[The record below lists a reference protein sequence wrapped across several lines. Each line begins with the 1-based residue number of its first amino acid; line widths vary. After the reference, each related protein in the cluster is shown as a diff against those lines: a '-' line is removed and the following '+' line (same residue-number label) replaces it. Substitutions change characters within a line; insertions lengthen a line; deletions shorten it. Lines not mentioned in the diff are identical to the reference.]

1 MVNQSR
7 TETDAEVGYGV
18 RNVCKK
24 YFGFN
29 LDYLGHLEYDS
40 AVWQSVRRKR
50 PLTIEFPSSPLV
62 PNIQRMVGYI
72 VAEQADKMKRAEM
85 GF

>member
-1 MVNQSR
+1 
-7 TETDAEVGYGV
+7 VGYGV

-29 LDYLGHLEYDS
+29 LDFLGALEYDS

-50 PLTIEFPSSPLV
+50 PLTTEFPSSHLIPAM
-62 PNIQRMVGYI
+62 QRMVGHI
-72 VAEQADKMKRAEM
+72 VAEQAEKLKRNEA
-85 GF
+85 GL

>member
-1 MVNQSR
+1 MLFRS
-7 TETDAEVGYGV
+7 AEVGYGV